1 MVEEDYT
8 SGEKRD
14 HKVTEKIH
22 LRDSHN
28 LRSSLSPTDHIYNL
42 YFEGYSHPEI
52 NKDILLDKV
61 RMRVYE
67 EAIRAT
73 VNDKKV
79 VDVGSGTGAI
89 NIIAAKAGAKIIFA
103 IETSAMIDVAKQPIK
118 DNNVADI
125 VHLI

>member
-67 EAIRAT
+67 EAIRAS
-73 VNDKKV
+73 VAGKIV
-79 VDVGSGTGAI
+79 VDVGAGTGALS
-89 NIIAAKAGAKIIFA
+89 IIAVQAGAKILFA
-103 IETSAMIDVAKQPIK
+103 IEASSMIEFAKQAIK
-118 DNNVADI
+118 DNNVAEI

>member
-1 MVEEDYT
+1 
-8 SGEKRD
+8 
-14 HKVTEKIH
+14 
-22 LRDSHN
+22 
-28 LRSSLSPTDHIYNL
+28 
-42 YFEGYSHPEI
+42 
-52 NKDILLDKV
+52 
-61 RMRVYE
+61 MRVYE